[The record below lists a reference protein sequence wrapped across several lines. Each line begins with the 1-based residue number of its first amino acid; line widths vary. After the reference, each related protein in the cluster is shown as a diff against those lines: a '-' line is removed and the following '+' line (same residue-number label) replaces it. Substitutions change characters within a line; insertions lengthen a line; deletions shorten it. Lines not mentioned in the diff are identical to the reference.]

1 MHYNIYEN
9 CASMIGFGLLSVVE
23 VPINHMEVTWSM
35 LLILSLGAL
44 AFLADSVQT
53 SVAVLQRASDGHHM
67 LGIGGRPGAF
77 VVNEEAKYDQA

>member
-1 MHYNIYEN
+1 MLDNVYEN
-9 CASMIGFGLLSVVE
+9 CASVIEFGLLRVVE
-23 VPINHMEVTWSM
+23 APINHMEVTWSM

-67 LGIGGRPGAF
+67 LGIVARPDAF
-77 VVNEEAKYDQA
+77 AVIEEAKYNQA

>member
-1 MHYNIYEN
+1 MLDNIYEN
-9 CASMIGFGLLSVVE
+9 CASVIEFGFLRIVE
-23 VPINHMEVTWSM
+23 APIHHMEVTWSM

-77 VVNEEAKYDQA
+77 VVTEEGKYDPA